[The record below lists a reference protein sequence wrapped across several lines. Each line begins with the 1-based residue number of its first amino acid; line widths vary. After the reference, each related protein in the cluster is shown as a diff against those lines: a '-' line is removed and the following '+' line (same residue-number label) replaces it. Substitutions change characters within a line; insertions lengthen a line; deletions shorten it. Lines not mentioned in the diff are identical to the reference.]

1 MARPAPGKRFHR
13 LLLGAFILT
22 LVLSQ
27 SLALAHQHALDHPSS
42 HDCALCLYA
51 QHSGDGI
58 PSTPFHFSAT
68 ASGFVAIA
76 ASVNSL
82 LCVTSP
88 AFRSRAPP
96 VALK

>member
-1 MARPAPGKRFHR
+1 MAGPASGKRVHR
-13 LLLGAFILT
+13 LLFGAFILA
-22 LVLSQ
+22 LVLGQ

-58 PSTPFHFSAT
+58 PSTPFHFSTT

-76 ASVNSL
+76 ASVDAL
-82 LCVTSP
+82 LCVTAP

>member
-1 MARPAPGKRFHR
+1 
-13 LLLGAFILT
+13 
-22 LVLSQ
+22 VLSQ

-42 HDCALCLYA
+42 HDCALCMYA

-58 PSTPFHFSAT
+58 PSSPFHFSAT
-68 ASGFVAIA
+68 TAGFIAVA
-76 ASVNSL
+76 ASVSSL

-88 AFRSRAPP
+88 AFLSRAPP